1 MKDNSTI
8 KVIIAAGG
16 SGGHIFPAIALARR
30 LRERQRNC
38 DILFVGS
45 NKALDRRVFEKEGF
59 AFRLLST
66 NKLPYRPSLAFIPF
80 AALLFRDLLR
90 SVFTVLSYRPHVA
103 VGFGG
108 YLSSPV
114 AIASRL
120 FGVPVLVHEQNVVP
134 GRANRSLFR
143 MADVIAVSFGGTVDR
158 LGPDAKKAVLTGNPI
173 RPELFSHDRQRALK
187 AFGLAEGRFTVLVI
201 GGSQGSRR
209 LNEVFSAAFAGLD
222 GRIKAA
228 LQVIHITGAKDYER
242 TLDTYKGS
250 GVEHRVYSFIDRI
263 EEAYSASDLAVTRS
277 GSSALFELAFFG
289 KPVIAVPYP
298 FALSHQEENG
308 RVFEKAGAALMIKE
322 RDLSDLLVKEAI
334 TGLLNDKV
342 RLNAMGE
349 ASRRLGCPEASDV
362 LASQVLRL
370 AKRSRRLLEK
380 KRIHFVGVGGI
391 GMSGIALVLA
401 RMGYKISGSDAK
413 LNDITKKI
421 EEQGVKVFEGHKRS
435 NVGPQTE
442 LVVYSS
448 SITGDNPEFAE
459 ALDRNL
465 FIAQRAEMLAELF
478 NRKDGIAIS
487 GTHGKTTTTSLVS
500 VMLEKCGLDPTA
512 IIGGEI
518 DLFKGNAKLG
528 RGRYFVAEADESDAS
543 FLHLNPLHSVITNVE
558 LEHLDY
564 YKTLDDVLSSYAAFA
579 HNTRPGGAVYYCE
592 ADANAGNALA
602 RYAGRKESFGFS
614 ESADIHPVDLT
625 MSEFSTAFGC
635 VYKGRRLGRAELRI
649 PGRHNVLNALAC
661 LLVGLN
667 LGLGFDEAAAAIKD
681 FTGTK
686 RRFHLRANTGGIML
700 IDDYAHH
707 PTEIRAVLDACRNW
721 KEKRVIAIFQPHRYT
736 RTLFM
741 ADDFGRCFAGV
752 DKLILTDIY
761 AASEAPIEGVSVRS
775 IYDRV
780 RDNGVEDVVMMNKND
795 IADYV
800 MGIKKAGDMIVVLGA
815 GDIKNVADELSDRL
829 NGVKAA

>member
-8 KVIIAAGG
+8 KVMIAAGG

-66 NKLPYRPSLAFIPF
+66 NKLPYRPSLALIPF
-80 AALLFRDLLR
+80 AALLFWDLLR
-90 SVFTVLSYRPHVA
+90 SFFMLLSFRPHVT

-114 AIASRL
+114 SIMSRL
-120 FGVPVLVHEQNVVP
+120 FRVPVLIHEQNVIP
-134 GRANRSLFR
+134 GRANRLFFR
-143 MADVIAVSFGGTVDR
+143 MADVIAVSFGETIDR
-158 LGPDAKKAVLTGNPI
+158 LGRDAKKAVVTGNPI

-187 AFGLAEGRFTVLVI
+187 AFGLAEGKFTVLVI

-209 LNEVFSAAFAGLD
+209 LNEVFSAAFAELD

-242 TLDTYKGS
+242 TFDTYKAS

-263 EEAYSASDLAVTRS
+263 EEAYSAADLAVTRS

-298 FALSHQEENG
+298 FAMSHQEENG

-322 RDLSDLLVKEAI
+322 KELSARLIKETI
-334 TGLLNDKV
+334 TGLINDKA
-342 RLNAMGE
+342 RLSAMGE
-349 ASRRLGCPEASDV
+349 ASRRLGFPESSDV
-362 LASQVLRL
+362 LASHVLRL
-370 AKRSRRLLEK
+370 AKRSRRLLD
-380 KRIHFVGVGGI
+380 KRHIHFVGVGGI

-401 RMGYKISGSDAK
+401 QMGYKISGSDAK
-413 LNDITKKI
+413 LNNITKKI
-421 EEQGVKVFEGHKRS
+421 EEKGGKVFEGHKSS

-442 LVVYSS
+442 LIVYSS
-448 SITGDNPEFAE
+448 SITHDNPEFLE
-459 ALDRNL
+459 AQERNL
-465 FIAQRAEMLAELF
+465 LIAQRAEMLAALF
-478 NRKDGIAIS
+478 NRKDGIAVS
-487 GTHGKTTTTSLVS
+487 GTHGKTTTTSLLS

-518 DLFKGNAKLG
+518 DLFNGNAKLG
-528 RGRYFVAEADESDAS
+528 NGRYFVAEADESDAS
-543 FLHLNPLHSVITNVE
+543 FLHLNPFCSVITNVE

-579 HNTRPGGAVYYCE
+579 HNTKPGGAVYYYE
-592 ADANAGNALA
+592 ADSNAKKALA

-614 ESADIHPVDLT
+614 APADIYPVDMT
-625 MSEFSTAFGC
+625 MSEFSTSFGC
-635 VYKGRRLGRAELRI
+635 VYKGKQLGRVELQI

-667 LGLGFDEAAAAIKD
+667 LGLGFNEAAAAIKD
-681 FTGTK
+681 FNGTK
-686 RRFHLRANTGGIML
+686 RRFHLRANVGGIML

-721 KEKRVIAIFQPHRYT
+721 KDRRVIAIFQPHRYT
-736 RTLFM
+736 RTLFL

-761 AASEAPIEGVSVRS
+761 AASEAPIEGVSVRN

-780 RDNGVEDVVMMNKND
+780 KNNGLEDVVMMKKND

-800 MGIKKAGDMIVVLGA
+800 MDIKKAGDMIVVLGA

-829 NGVKAA
+829 NGVNVP

>member
-1 MKDNSTI
+1 MRDSSKI
-8 KVIIAAGG
+8 KVMIAAGG

-59 AFRLLST
+59 TFRLLSS
-66 NKLPYRPSLAFIPF
+66 NKLPYRPSLALIPF
-80 AALLFRDLLR
+80 AALLFWDLAR
-90 SVFTVLSYRPHVA
+90 SFFVFLSYRPHVV

-108 YLSSPV
+108 YLSAPAAV
-114 AIASRL
+114 MARL
-120 FGVPVLVHEQNVVP
+120 FGAPVLIHEQNVVP
-134 GRANRSLFR
+134 GRANRAIFR
-143 MADVIAVSFGGTVDR
+143 MADVIAVSFAGTAGR
-158 LGPDAKKAVLTGNPI
+158 LGRDAKKAVVTGNPI
-173 RPELFSHDRQRALK
+173 RPELFGYDRQGALK
-187 AFGLAEGRFTVLVI
+187 TFGLADGRFTILVI

-209 LNEVFSAAFAGLD
+209 LNEAFSEAFAKLD
-222 GRIKAA
+222 TAAKAA
-228 LQVIHITGAKDYER
+228 LQVIHITGTKDHER
-242 TLDTYKGS
+242 TVDAYKAS

-263 EEAYSASDLAVTRS
+263 EEAYCVCDLAVTRS

-289 KPVIAVPYP
+289 KAVIAVPYP
-298 FALSHQEENG
+298 FAMSHQEENG
-308 RVFEKAGAALMIKE
+308 RVFGEAGAALMMDEK
-322 RDLSDLLVKEAI
+322 DLSTERIKAAV
-334 TGLLNDKV
+334 TGLMNDKAK
-342 RLNAMGE
+342 LGAMAE
-349 ASRRLGCPEASDV
+349 ASRHLAFPESSDV

-370 AKRSRRLLEK
+370 AKRSRRLLNK
-380 KRIHFVGVGGI
+380 KHIHFIGIGGI
-391 GMSGIALVLA
+391 GMSGIALVLSG
-401 RMGYKISGSDAK
+401 MGYKISGSDAK

-421 EEQGVKVFEGHKRS
+421 EEEGGRVFEGHKAS
-435 NVGPQTE
+435 NIGPRTG

-448 SITGDNPEFAE
+448 SITRDNPEFAV
-459 ALDRNL
+459 ALDRGL
-465 FIAQRAEMLAELF
+465 PVAQRAEMLAELF

-500 VMLEKCGLDPTA
+500 VMLAKCGMDPTA

-518 DLFKGNAKLG
+518 DLFKGNARLG
-528 RGRYFVAEADESDAS
+528 SGRHFVAEADESDAS
-543 FLHLNPLHSVITNVE
+543 FLHLNPLYSVITNVE

-564 YKTLDDVLSSYAAFA
+564 YRTLDDVLSSYAAFA

-592 ADANAGNALA
+592 DDANAKTALA

-614 ESADIHPVDLT
+614 EAADIRPAGIT
-625 MSEFSTAFGC
+625 MNEFSTAFNC
-635 VYKGRRLGRAELRI
+635 VYKGRTLGKAELQI
-649 PGRHNVLNALAC
+649 PGRHNVLNALASI
-661 LLVGLN
+661 LVGLN
-667 LGLGFDEAAAAIKD
+667 LGLSFEEASAAIKD
-681 FTGTK
+681 FKGTK
-686 RRFHLRANTGGIML
+686 RRFHLRANAGGIML

-721 KEKRVIAIFQPHRYT
+721 KDKRVIAIFQPHRYT
-736 RTLFM
+736 RTLLL
-741 ADDFGRCFAGV
+741 ADDFGRCFSGV

-761 AASEAPIEGVSVRS
+761 AASEAPIEGVSVRN

-780 RDNGVEDVVMMNKND
+780 RDNGIADVVMMQKNA

-829 NGVKAA
+829 NGAKAA